1 MTMKALY
8 IEKHADV
15 SDLKVSDIPAPA
27 IKPGE
32 VLVKVEASGIN
43 PSDVASVLG
52 RFPNAILPRI
62 VGRDFAGK
70 VVDGPPDVIGAEV
83 WGSGG
88 DLGTSRN
95 GTHAEYLAIPLQA
108 VARRPKNLS
117 AEEAAVVGVPFVTA
131 YSALFRLGHLK
142 EGEWVIIS
150 GAAGAV
156 GQAAIQLAHAKGA
169 RIVALV
175 KDASESTVSK
185 SGSVQAIAQ
194 SDQGNLEAV
203 VRQAT
208 NGNGADL
215 ALNGVGAAVFG
226 SLLSALAVNGRQVV
240 YSAAGGREFA
250 LDILSFYRQQFA
262 LFGLDTQKLD
272 ATKCA
277 EILNE
282 IAPLFESGALQ
293 RPAVGERY
301 KLSEAPQAYQ
311 RVVEGQVGKVVLV
324 LTGSPPSV
332 APLTS
337 GSERT

>member
-1 MTMKALY
+1 MTLKALY
-8 IEKHADV
+8 IEKHGNV
-15 SDLKVSDIPAPA
+15 SDLKVSDIPVPA

-43 PSDVASVLG
+43 PSDVASIQG
-52 RFPNAILPRI
+52 RFPNAVLPRV
-62 VGRDFAGK
+62 VGRDFAGEI
-70 VVDGPPDVIGAEV
+70 VDGPADLVGTEV
-83 WGSGG
+83 WGTGG
-88 DLGTSRN
+88 DLGISRN

-156 GQAAIQLAHAKGA
+156 GRAAIQLAHAKGA

-175 KDASESTVSK
+175 KDASKSTVSK
-185 SGSVQAIAQ
+185 PGSVQAIAQ

-203 VRQAT
+203 VREAT
-208 NGNGADL
+208 NGKGADL

-226 SLLSALAVNGRQVV
+226 ALLGALAVNGRQVV

-272 ATKCA
+272 AAKCA

-282 IAPLFESGALQ
+282 IAPLFESDALQ
-293 RPAVGERY
+293 HPVVGERY
-301 KLSEAPQAYQ
+301 ELSEAPQAYQ
-311 RVVEGQVGKVVLV
+311 RVVEGQGGKVVLV
-324 LTGSPPSV
+324 QTGSPPNV
-332 APLTS
+332 A
-337 GSERT
+337 R